1 MASSSTRGGIG
12 WTLGKMS
19 SGKVLPSLAQLS
31 RALMVSQF
39 LEGFKNCVDVA
50 PGNMGQCW
58 LWQCWGI
65 FELDDLRGLFQSQ
78 QFWFFSPKTLAS
90 NLWIQTL
97 FPKKKRHIIE
107 YFIAVFLSHSPILS
121 WRQPQPILSELYLSV
136 FQRDLLFLTGWGLE
150 LFLLSFSVF
159 IHLHQ
164 PGNQQK
170 YTYKDVLILN
180 IIRYN
185 TSRSVVWLVKYM
197 IISY

>member
-19 SGKVLPSLAQLS
+19 SGKVLPSLTQLS

-39 LEGFKNCVDVA
+39 LEGFKNCVDMA

-107 YFIAVFLSHSPILS
+107 YFIAVFLSHSPILEATS
-121 WRQPQPILSELYLSV
+121 ANPLRIVSFRLSKGPPVSYRVGVGTIPAFFFCFHPSAPAWQPAK
-136 FQRDLLFLTGWGLE
+136 
-150 LFLLSFSVF
+150 
-159 IHLHQ
+159 IH
-164 PGNQQK
+164 
-170 YTYKDVLILN
+170 I
-180 IIRYN
+180 
-185 TSRSVVWLVKYM
+185 
-197 IISY
+197 